1 MTGIATLISDFAALL
16 TPDPGNDE
24 RLTAWIDQG
33 HAEDLLHLHAFARGL
48 ELDRAAVSAAI
59 TRLFHNGRVEGVNT
73 TTKLIKRQMYGRA
86 AFRAC
91 LVWILGM
98 LRDDHPLW
106 LMRCRDGWFLTSSGS
121 WSSR

>member
-1 MTGIATLISDFAALL
+1 MTHPDELRDHQRERIDTAIGACVEMTGIATLISDFAALL

-33 HAEDLLHLHAFARGL
+33 QAEDLLHLHAFARGL

-59 TRLFHNGRVEGVNT
+59 TRLFHNGRAEGVNT

-86 AFRAC
+86 AFTFLCHRM
-91 LVWILGM
+91 LLG
-98 LRDDHPLW
+98 
-106 LMRCRDGWFLTSSGS
+106 
-121 WSSR
+121 